1 MKTCLFILTFHHIFV
16 KSFSYYFGREMYLF
30 RIIQISHLIKN
41 ISFFQILSI
50 LTCFCIK
57 SIRMNAFLCIRTFLI
72 SRTARKS
79 RGLWNIIINAKSHT
93 FHQAINKLIRILIRS
108 FFLCPF
114 FQSTLMY
121 TSTISAFDLRTFF
134 FHSRKDRVLTAVSSC
149 LQQGPVHKHKLRKKI
164 FFHLFQHLP

>member
-1 MKTCLFILTFHHIFV
+1 MGERKSPRLLYICIIILYVICPAFLMKTCLFILTFHHIFV

-57 SIRMNAFLCIRTFLI
+57 SIRMNTFLCIRTFLI

-79 RGLWNIIINAKSHT
+79 SGLWNIIINAKSHT
-93 FHQAINKLIRILIRS
+93 LHQAINKLIRILIIS
-108 FFLCPF
+108 FFL
-114 FQSTLMY
+114 
-121 TSTISAFDLRTFF
+121 
-134 FHSRKDRVLTAVSSC
+134 V
-149 LQQGPVHKHKLRKKI
+149 I
-164 FFHLFQHLP
+164 FSKVP